1 MRRAR
6 WVIGIG
12 MGEDRSDPTAC
23 RNVEISSNK
32 CDPTSAGMRE
42 ALRLAISRSAG
53 ARCMSLSFY
62 ELYPS
67 LLLSWDSAIPNGDSQ
82 NAHHRPNKGC
92 KVKILR
98 LRKEGYVGDG
108 TVPTLDD
115 SKDDNPG
122 PDRSYRTLQR

>member
-32 CDPTSAGMRE
+32 CDPASAGMRE

-62 ELYPS
+62 ELY
-67 LLLSWDSAIPNGDSQ
+67 LLSHP
-82 NAHHRPNKGC
+82 
-92 KVKILR
+92 
-98 LRKEGYVGDG
+98 
-108 TVPTLDD
+108 
-115 SKDDNPG
+115 
-122 PDRSYRTLQR
+122 RSCSLRTLRFPTGTPKTLTTDQIKTAK